1 MALEVPP
8 EQRAWD
14 PGATN
19 VDVTVPWY
27 QTAIGYIGQIGQQ
40 FGLGTT
46 GTATDGG
53 GYMGPT
59 GLVARLPSPEYV
71 VPKWVIRLAEGAAI
85 GGAIYEAYAHFRST
99 GANHKSAKRMALIA
113 NGIRPRRRRMR
124 ATNLRA
130 LKRAVRRLRG
140 FRRAAS
146 KVHGVLGSRRG
157 GTYYSP
163 RRRRRRMY
171 RRGDISP
178 FMVEDYEDFEDAAD
192 ELEED
197 GYDAERFQEAYE

>member
-27 QTAIGYIGQIGQQ
+27 QTAIGYIGHIGQQ

-71 VPKWVIRLAEGAAI
+71 VPKWVIRLAEGEAI
-85 GGAIYEAYAHFRST
+85 GGAIYEAYAHLRST
-99 GANHKSAKRMALIA
+99 GANHKSARRMALTA
-113 NGIRPRRRRMR
+113 NCIRPRLRRMR
-124 ATNLRA
+124 ASN
-130 LKRAVRRLRG
+130 
-140 FRRAAS
+140 F
-146 KVHGVLGSRRG
+146 
-157 GTYYSP
+157 
-163 RRRRRRMY
+163 
-171 RRGDISP
+171 
-178 FMVEDYEDFEDAAD
+178 
-192 ELEED
+192 
-197 GYDAERFQEAYE
+197 